1 MSGRL
6 QNAIQSVDPES
17 LPGDGTN
24 PKAPDE
30 PNPEAASGKKGGKG
44 TDGGNDGRT
53 VDNVRGEL
61 MRKMEK
67 EREYFTDLV
76 RSLESK
82 IETLTS
88 VAGPAK
94 PANTKGAPNTLDDL
108 SIAELKT
115 LRAQVPEEQREAFE
129 EYFEERR
136 VREVAEA
143 QVRAITNKQSFADT
157 EKTAT
162 EVALTRWPDLRDATS
177 ELYRA
182 TNKVLRDMGAAADSN
197 PRAILDAA
205 NEAGMQLGLSP
216 RAGNIRRMRSVK
228 GTAPGA
234 TDSPVDSDGDVAVDT
249 EEISR
254 LAAKFAGVTK
264 EGKFSKEQMDRIMKN
279 AAEYRRH
286 QHLLVK

>member
-1 MSGRL
+1 MAGRL
-6 QNAIQSVDPES
+6 DTAISNVDPES
-17 LPGDGTN
+17 LPESGTN
-24 PKAPDE
+24 PTAPED
-30 PNPEAASGKKGGKG
+30 PTPEAASGKKGGKG
-44 TDGGNDGRT
+44 TEGDKDGRT

-76 RSLESK
+76 RSLEGK
-82 IETLTS
+82 IEQLSS

-94 PANTKGAPNTLDDL
+94 PAKAKGAPDTLDDL

-115 LRAQVPEEQREAFE
+115 LRANVPEEQRAAFE

-136 VREVAEA
+136 VRE
-143 QVRAITNKQSFADT
+143 QVETQVKAITNKQTFAQQ

-162 EVALTRWPDLRDATS
+162 TQALTRWPDLRDSTS

-182 TNKVLRDMGAAADSN
+182 TNKVLNEMGQMADSN

-216 RAGNIRRMRSVK
+216 RTGQTRRMRTVK
-228 GTAPGA
+228 STAPGA
-234 TDSPVDSDGDVAVDT
+234 TDAPTDGDDLVDT
-249 EEISR
+249 DELNR
-254 LAAKFAGVTK
+254 LAAKFASSTK
-264 EGKFSKEQMDRIMKN
+264 DGKFSKEQMERIAKN